1 MDWQEINCVIEALE
15 ALLEKYETQ
24 LADDDLDEDERADI
38 SNDHGYAK
46 ILLSNYRDQ
55 CDAMRHKA

>member
-1 MDWQEINCVIEALE
+1 MEWREINCIIEALE

-24 LADDDLDEDERADI
+24 LADDNLDEDDRSDI

-46 ILLSNYRDQ
+46 ILLSNYKDKS
-55 CDAMRHKA
+55 DEMRLNL